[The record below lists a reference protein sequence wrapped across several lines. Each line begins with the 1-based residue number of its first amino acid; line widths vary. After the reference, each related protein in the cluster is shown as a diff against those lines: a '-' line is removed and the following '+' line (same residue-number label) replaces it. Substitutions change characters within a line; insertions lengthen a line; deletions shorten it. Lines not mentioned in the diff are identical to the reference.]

1 VPIGGGGL
9 ISGIAIAAAA
19 VSPGIA
25 VYGVEVEAS
34 CPFTKGLAAGRIVEI
49 EVGPTLADGLAG
61 NLDPDTVTF
70 DIVRDRVRRIVVVD
84 EARLREAIVGVVSR
98 ERQIVEGAGATAV
111 AGVLAGLL
119 PLRDRRVAVVLS
131 GANIDLAKLKDIL

>member
-1 VPIGGGGL
+1 M
-9 ISGIAIAAAA
+9 
-19 VSPGIA
+19 
-25 VYGVEVEAS
+25 
-34 CPFTKGLAAGRIVEI
+34 
-49 EVGPTLADGLAG
+49 
-61 NLDPDTVTF
+61 
-70 DIVRDRVRRIVVVD
+70 
-84 EARLREAIVGVVSR
+84 SR

>member
-1 VPIGGGGL
+1 M
-9 ISGIAIAAAA
+9 
-19 VSPGIA
+19 VSPATSIRTLSPST
-25 VYGVEVEAS
+25 S
-34 CPFTKGLAAGRIVEI
+34 CAI
-49 EVGPTLADGLAG
+49 
-61 NLDPDTVTF
+61 
-70 DIVRDRVRRIVVVD
+70 VRRIVVVD